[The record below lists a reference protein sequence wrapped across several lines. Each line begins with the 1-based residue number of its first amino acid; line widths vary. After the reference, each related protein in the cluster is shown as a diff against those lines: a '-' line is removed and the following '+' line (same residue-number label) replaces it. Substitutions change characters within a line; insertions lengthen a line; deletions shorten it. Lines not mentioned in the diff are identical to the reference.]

1 MKDLAALFGS
11 SPFEHIVEHARK
23 IHECVNLIR
32 PITEALLV
40 GDMDRLT
47 ELQSQMSNTE
57 YEGDKIKDSIRQ
69 NLSRRMLLPVSREDI
84 LTFVRQL
91 DRMGDDAEDYAVVAT
106 FRKMD
111 LPVEVRGDFTGLVDK
126 IIQTSEALLKLAEEL
141 ARLQKDAFEG
151 SEAEQVL
158 LKIQE
163 VCHLEW
169 ESDKLS
175 RALARRY
182 YSLPGIDPLTVMILD
197 KLCKTLTGIADHAEN
212 VGKTLRLMI
221 LRH

>member
-106 FRKMD
+106 FRKMN

>member
-1 MKDLAALFGS
+1 MQSLANLFGE
-11 SPFEHIVEHARK
+11 SPFEHIVTHARK

-40 GDMDRLT
+40 GDMARLT
-47 ELQSQMSNTE
+47 ELQALMSATE
-57 YEGDKIKDSIRQ
+57 FEADKIKDGIRQ

-106 FRKMD
+106 FRKME
-111 LPVEVRGDFTGLVDK
+111 LPSELRQDFTGLVDK
-126 IIQTSEALLKLAEEL
+126 IIQTSEALLSLAEEL

-151 SEAEQVL
+151 SEAERVL
-158 LKIQE
+158 LKIQD

-197 KLCKTLTGIADHAEN
+197 KLCRTLTGIADHAEN
-212 VGKTLRLMI
+212 VGKSLRLMI
-221 LRH
+221 VRQ

>member
-1 MKDLAALFGS
+1 MQSLATLFGE
-11 SPFEHIVEHARK
+11 SPFEHIVTHARK

-32 PITEALLV
+32 PITEALLA
-40 GDMDRLT
+40 GDMVRLA
-47 ELQSQMSNTE
+47 ELQGLMSATE
-57 YEGDKIKDSIRQ
+57 FEADKIKDTIRQ
-69 NLSRRMLLPVSREDI
+69 NLSRRILLPVSREDI

-106 FRKMD
+106 FRKME
-111 LPVEVRGDFTGLVDK
+111 LPTELRQDFTGLVDK
-126 IIQTSEALLKLAEEL
+126 IIQTSEALLGLAEEL

-151 SEAEQVL
+151 SEAERVL
-158 LKIQE
+158 LKIQD

-175 RALARRY
+175 RTLARRY

-197 KLCKTLTGIADHAEN
+197 KLCRTLTGIADHAEN
-212 VGKTLRLMI
+212 VGKSLRLMI
-221 LRH
+221 LRD